1 MFYNKGEYILLNN
14 YSQLSTL
21 LGNIPNALDFS
32 LKTLNSYG
40 TGGNAKITIFPR
52 NTSELLTAINA
63 VKGKYNYVVLG
74 NGSNVLISDKGFDG
88 VVISTKNVNSITV
101 KSNLLTADCGV
112 KISSVIKEMSD
123 NCFSG
128 LEFLVGVPASVG
140 GAITMNA
147 GCYNKSIADAVKYV
161 TTEVKTYT
169 KSECEFAYRHSRFL
183 KGETVIKACFLMEN
197 AEEDVIQE
205 KLKTYKS
212 FRRNPKGKTCGS
224 VFRNDGFFAG
234 KVIDEVGLKGY
245 KINGA
250 QISNEHANFIV
261 ANGGATSSDIYALI
275 KTVKEKVY
283 KEKQILLNEEVIY
296 VGEF

>member
-1 MFYNKGEYILLNN
+1 MFYNKGEHTLLQN
-14 YSQLSTL
+14 YSRLSTL
-21 LGNIPNALDFS
+21 LGSIPNELNFS

-40 TGGNAKITIFPR
+40 TGGSAKLAVFPR
-52 NTSELLTAINA
+52 SSSELITVINA
-63 VKGKYNYVVLG
+63 VKGSYNYVVLG
-74 NGSNVLISDKGFDG
+74 AGSNVLISDYGFDG
-88 VVISTKNVNSITV
+88 VVISTKNVNEITV

-140 GAITMNA
+140 GAIAMNA
-147 GCYNKSIADAVKYV
+147 GCYNKSISDAVKYV

-169 KSECEFAYRHSRFL
+169 KSECEFSYRHSRFL
-183 KGETVIKACFLMEN
+183 NGETVIKACFLMEN
-197 AEEDVIQE
+197 AEEDVIFDR
-205 KLKTYKS
+205 LKSYKN

-224 VFRNDGFFAG
+224 VFKNDGYFAG

-250 QISNEHANFIV
+250 QISSEHANFIV
-261 ANGGATSSDIYALI
+261 AKSGATSKDIYDLI
-275 KTVKEKVY
+275 KTVKERVY
-283 KEKQILLNEEVIY
+283 KEKQILLSEEVIY

>member
-1 MFYNKGEYILLNN
+1 MFYNKGEYNLIDN
-14 YSQLSTL
+14 YANLQKL
-21 LGNIPNALDFS
+21 LGSIPNALNFS

-40 TGGNAKITIFPR
+40 TGGCAKLAVFPR
-52 NTSELLTAINA
+52 SSTELIETLNL
-63 VKGKYNYVVLG
+63 VKGNFNYVVLG
-74 NGSNVLISDKGFDG
+74 LGSNVLIADSGFNG
-88 VVISTKNVNSITV
+88 VVISTKNVNEITV

-140 GAITMNA
+140 GATAMNA
-147 GCYNKSIADAVKYV
+147 GCYNKSISDAIKYV
-161 TTEVKTYT
+161 TTEVKTYS
-169 KSECEFAYRHSRFL
+169 KSECDFSYRHSRFL
-183 KGETVIKACFLMEN
+183 NGETIIKVCFLMESS
-197 AEEDVIQE
+197 EEDVIVE
-205 KLKTYKS
+205 KLKSYKNA
-212 FRRNPKGKTCGS
+212 RRNPKGKTCGS
-224 VFRNDGFFAG
+224 VFKNEGYFAG
-234 KVIDEVGLKGY
+234 KLIDEVGLKGH

-261 ANGGATSSDIYALI
+261 ANNNATSKDIYDLI

-296 VGEF
+296 VGDF

>member
-14 YSQLSTL
+14 YSQLLTL
-21 LGNIPNALDFS
+21 LGNIPNELNFS
-32 LKTLNSYG
+32 LKTLSSFG
-40 TGGNAKITIFPR
+40 TGGLAKLAVFPR
-52 NTSELLTAINA
+52 STDELLTTINL
-63 VKGKYNYVVLG
+63 VKGKYNYVVIGL
-74 NGSNVLISDKGFDG
+74 GSNVLISDNGFDG

-140 GAITMNA
+140 GAVAMNA
-147 GCYNKSIADAVKYV
+147 GCYNKSISDAIKYV
-161 TTEVKTYT
+161 TTEVRTYS
-169 KSECEFAYRHSRFL
+169 KSECEFSYRHSRFL
-183 KGETVIKACFLMEN
+183 NGETIIKVCFLMEN
-197 AEEDVIQE
+197 SEEDVIFE
-205 KLKTYKS
+205 KLKSYHS
-212 FRRNPKGKTCGS
+212 ARRNPKGTTCGS
-224 VFRNDGFFAG
+224 VFKNEGYFAG
-234 KVIDEVGLKGY
+234 KIIDEVGLKGY

-261 ANGGATSSDIYALI
+261 ASETATSKDIYNLI

-283 KEKQILLNEEVIY
+283 REKQIQLSEEVIY
-296 VGEF
+296 IGEF